1 MGYVGEMGWKQTHR
15 GAIIT
20 INLGKNNTTIHLDQ
34 QLACQQPHIQV
45 PNHLRHTRRPI
56 KKHPKTS
63 TRQPRSEPGYHSRG
77 SSTIREGHIQISLKG
92 DHKHE
97 WIKWV
102 KFGLNH
108 KHRMKAKSKLS
119 DAEKP
124 KPCLTIEHEQFHQA
138 YNAIR
143 SIDRAI
149 PPEVASS
156 PLDRRHRPAGSEAH
170 QHVGLSVSP
179 SIHLQVLI
187 A

>member
-1 MGYVGEMGWKQTHR
+1 MIFLILNNISNFMLNDPNGSPIYRYQTTY
-15 GAIIT
+15 GI
-20 INLGKNNTTIHLDQ
+20 LVVL
-34 QLACQQPHIQV
+34 L
-45 PNHLRHTRRPI
+45 

-77 SSTIREGHIQISLKG
+77 SSTIHEGHIQISLKG

-108 KHRMKAKSKLS
+108 KHRMKAKSELS

-149 PPEVASS
+149 PP
-156 PLDRRHRPAGSEAH
+156 
-170 QHVGLSVSP
+170 
-179 SIHLQVLI
+179 
-187 A
+187 